1 VDVLIHS
8 LDFKR
13 QGKLQDAGMV
23 VPMVGEDE
31 SEAGGIVGGGLE
43 GVCAFPWL
51 FSYKLAHGME
61 N

>member
-8 LDFKR
+8 LDLKR

-31 SEAGGIVGGGLE
+31 SEDGGIVSGGLD
-43 GVCAFPWL
+43 GPLTWL
-51 FSYKLAHGME
+51 FLASCLS
-61 N
+61 